1 MPMKNHLISLGFL
14 IAGVINIAGA
24 LGTSMVFT
32 NPHLAEADP
41 TAMSNFGLAGIIL
54 WGCAYIA
61 TARHW
66 RQMKWLVAVFC
77 IEKVLY
83 AAHWVFWILDNRDT
97 LGSIFETDFMAGLFL
112 SVYGPNDMLF
122 AAFFAFAFARAS
134 RSLPS

>member
-1 MPMKNHLISLGFL
+1 MFMKNHLISLGFL

-61 TARHW
+61 TVRHW

-97 LGSIFETDFMAGLFL
+97 LGSIFKTDFMTGLFL

-122 AAFFAFAFARAS
+122 AVFFAFAFARAS
-134 RSLPS
+134 KTSPG